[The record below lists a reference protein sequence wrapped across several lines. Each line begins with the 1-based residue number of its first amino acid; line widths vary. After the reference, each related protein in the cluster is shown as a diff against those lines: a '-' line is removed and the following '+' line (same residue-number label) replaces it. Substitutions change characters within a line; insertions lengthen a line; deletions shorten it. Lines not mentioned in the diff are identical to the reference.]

1 MTLTKNE
8 ILDLNYPDFVA
19 FLEQENT
26 PPGADYT
33 LNYWLREGQVNSRS
47 HVFDLAC
54 TTGFSLRRA
63 SQLTSCS
70 GFGLDISKTAADQ
83 ANAFAQKEK
92 LNSIGFVH
100 GDATDIP
107 FKDKLFTHVFGGS
120 NFSFIQERKKGLEE
134 VARVLKPAG
143 FLCISNYFYN
153 KPPTATTLDAVEQ
166 SIGFRP
172 SAEWTEQY
180 WNDFLSTHF
189 ALFKS
194 DQIQL
199 PQNTDE
205 EIQESIQ
212 SQLNSNSKKLGPAEL
227 KVCADR
233 LFEIRKVLNEHR
245 RYQTIALQIWIKK

>member
-33 LNYWLREGQVNSRS
+33 LKYWVQEGQINSKS

-63 SQLTSCS
+63 SQLTGCS
-70 GFGLDISKTAADQ
+70 GFGLDISKTAIDQ
-83 ANAFAQKEK
+83 ASIFAAKEE
-92 LNSIGFVH
+92 LSSIGFVH

-107 FKDKLFTHVFGGS
+107 FKDQFFTHILGGS
-120 NFSFIQERKKGLEE
+120 NFSFIQAREKGLVE

-143 FLCISNYFYN
+143 FLCVSNYFYN
-153 KPPTATTLDAVEQ
+153 KPPTVQTLDSVEKA
-166 SIGFRP
+166 IGFRP
-172 SAEWTEQY
+172 SAEWTEAY
-180 WNDFLSTHF
+180 WNEFLSTHF

-194 DQIQL
+194 DQFQL
-199 PQNTDE
+199 PVNTDD
-205 EIQESIQ
+205 EIRTSIQ
-212 SQLNSNSKKLGPAEL
+212 NQLNRNSKKLGSAEL

>member
-8 ILDLNYPDFVA
+8 ILELNYPDFVA

-26 PPGADYT
+26 PPGADFT
-33 LNYWLREGQVNSRS
+33 LSYWLREGQVNSQS

-63 SQLTSCS
+63 SQLTGCS
-70 GFGLDISKTAADQ
+70 GLGLDISRKAIDQ
-83 ANAFAQKEK
+83 ANAFAKKEN
-92 LNSIGFVH
+92 LNSISFLH

-107 FKDKLFTHVFGGS
+107 FKDQLFTHVFGGS
-120 NFSFIQERKKGLEE
+120 NFSFIQERQKGLEE

-143 FLCISNYFYN
+143 FLCISNYFYHQS
-153 KPPTATTLDAVEQ
+153 PTKKTLDSVEKA
-166 SIGFRP
+166 IGFRP
-172 SAEWTEQY
+172 SDDWTEDY

-194 DQIQL
+194 AQIQL
-199 PQNTDE
+199 PINTDQ
-205 EIQESIQ
+205 EIRTSIQ
-212 SQLNSNSKKLGPAEL
+212 NQLNRNSKYLGPEEL
-227 KVCADR
+227 KVCGDR

-245 RYQTIALQIWIKK
+245 RCQTIALQIWIKR